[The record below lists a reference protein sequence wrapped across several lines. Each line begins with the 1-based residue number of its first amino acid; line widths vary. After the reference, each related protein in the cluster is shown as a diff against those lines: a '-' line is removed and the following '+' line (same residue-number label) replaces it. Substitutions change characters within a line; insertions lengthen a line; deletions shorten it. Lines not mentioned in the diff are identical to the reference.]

1 MINKHCLEA
10 FNNLEK
16 IPYHPQEYFAL
27 GWNAAID
34 AMSAEFAKKWE
45 EYNKRYSKLQL
56 LCIDC
61 NKKETSCDFENL

>member
-34 AMSAEFAKKWE
+34 AMSAEFARKWE
-45 EYNKRYSKLQL
+45 LDELSDVPFITQPTNESLE
-56 LCIDC
+56 D
-61 NKKETSCDFENL
+61 KE

>member
-10 FNNLEK
+10 FNKLDQ
-16 IPYHPQEYFAL
+16 PVYHPQEYFML

-45 EYNKRYSKLQL
+45 MNELADVPFITLPIY
-56 LCIDC
+56 
-61 NKKETSCDFENL
+61 E

>member
-1 MINKHCLEA
+1 VEEKMINKHCLEA

-45 EYNKRYSKLQL
+45 LDEISDVPFITQPTNESME
-56 LCIDC
+56 D
-61 NKKETSCDFENL
+61 KE

>member
-16 IPYHPQEYFAL
+16 PVYHPQEYFAL

-45 EYNKRYSKLQL
+45 MNELADVPLGRGHVEPIS
-56 LCIDC
+56 DED
-61 NKKETSCDFENL
+61 KE

>member
-10 FNNLEK
+10 FNSLEK
-16 IPYHPQEYFAL
+16 IPCHPQEYFAL

-45 EYNKRYSKLQL
+45 MNELSDVPFITQPTNESME
-56 LCIDC
+56 D
-61 NKKETSCDFENL
+61 KE

>member
-1 MINKHCLEA
+1 MEEKMINKHCLEA

-16 IPYHPQEYFAL
+16 IPYYPQEYFAL

-45 EYNKRYSKLQL
+45 LDEISDVPFITQPTNESME
-56 LCIDC
+56 D
-61 NKKETSCDFENL
+61 KE

>member
-45 EYNKRYSKLQL
+45 MDEISDVPFITQPNNESME
-56 LCIDC
+56 D
-61 NKKETSCDFENL
+61 KE

>member
-45 EYNKRYSKLQL
+45 LDEISDVPFITQPTNESME
-56 LCIDC
+56 D
-61 NKKETSCDFENL
+61 KE